1 MWRTESPLARR
12 YAACPPWLRALLLLL
27 VWVGLPLCGLLLLGG
42 LHYWGLAQQ
51 FNLDQVGQLPRTNV
65 IIDRNGVEFDSSFG
79 TSLELI
85 DYQQLPPFLVQALLA
100 REDAHFF
107 QHPGIDVVGL
117 ARATVRNLKD
127 RKFTQGASTLSMQL
141 ARNVFEIRAKSMHR
155 KFLEIALTL
164 RIEQRFSKKEIL
176 AGYLNRIY
184 FGVGAGHLGVQ
195 DAARHYF
202 NRSVSELNEGE
213 CALLMGIIRGPHIF
227 SPWRDRE
234 AAVQQ
239 QGQVLQRMVAENM
252 ITAEQVARI
261 RQLPLRLTTRQQM
274 LSSRNHAVQ
283 VIENELGEVLDE
295 ETLQL
300 GGLRVMTTLDL
311 AWQKRLER
319 ELLQSLATLEADPSY
334 RNPRYANH
342 QFGSDPLYL
351 QCAAV
356 SLDSK
361 DGGILA
367 LLGGRDYAHSLLDRS
382 RKVRR
387 DLGTAFEPFVAA
399 AAAERGQP
407 VMPGQPV
414 SMGRSVGDEA
424 VQRIAK
430 RCGLK
435 GPFAAGEDLFRGAV
449 SATPME
455 MAIGLATLASGG
467 YRMEPY
473 LITAVYDAQGNECFR
488 ERPQRFL
495 ALSRQAAKQGL
506 SVLSASQG
514 SDCFTGATGSEREAW
529 TLRVG
534 PRGSTAIWVG
544 FDQPRIITHESRL
557 KQLLGDIV
565 DRLDNQ
571 HGRKER

>member
-1 MWRTESPLARR
+1 ML
-12 YAACPPWLRALLLLL
+12 WLVLPVLILVLL
-27 VWVGLPLCGLLLLGG
+27 VG
-42 LHYWGLAQQ
+42 LHYWTLAQQ
-51 FNLDQVGQLPRTNV
+51 YDLEQVRQLPRPNV
-65 IIDRNGVEFDSSFG
+65 IVDRNGLELEASFG
-79 TSLELI
+79 TSLEMI
-85 DYQQLPPFLVQALLA
+85 EYAQLPPFLVNALLA

-107 QHPGIDVVGL
+107 KHPGIDVLGL
-117 ARATVRNLKD
+117 MRATLRNLKD

-155 KFLEIALTL
+155 KFLEIALTW
-164 RIEQRFSKKEIL
+164 RIEQRYSKQEIL

-202 NRSVSELNEGE
+202 NRSVSQLNEAE

-227 SPWRDRE
+227 SPWRNRE

-239 QGQVLQRMVAENM
+239 MGQVLQRMVAEQM
-252 ITAEQVARI
+252 ITTAQMEQFRL
-261 RQLPLRLTTRQQM
+261 LPLRLTTRQQM
-274 LSSRNHAVQ
+274 VAQRNHAIQAV
-283 VIENELGEVLDE
+283 ENELNDVLDE
-295 ETLQL
+295 ETLQR
-300 GGLRVMTTLDL
+300 GGLRVTTTLDL

-319 ELLQSLATLEADPSY
+319 ELQQSLMTLEADPSY
-334 RNPRYANH
+334 RNPRYTDHRPGAEP
-342 QFGSDPLYL
+342 SYL

-367 LLGGRDYAHSLLDRS
+367 LIGGRDYAHSVLDRS
-382 RKVRR
+382 RAVRR

-399 AAAERGQP
+399 AVAERGQS
-407 VMPGQPV
+407 VLPGQPV

-424 VQRIAK
+424 VQRIAQ

-435 GPFAAGEDLFRGAV
+435 GPFVRGEDLFRGAV

-455 MAIGLATLASGG
+455 MAVGLATLASGG
-467 YRMEPY
+467 YRLEPY
-473 LITAVYDAQGNECFR
+473 VVVTVLDAEGKECFR
-488 ERPQRFL
+488 QRAQRFL
-495 ALSRQAAKQGL
+495 ALGKQAAKQGL
-506 SVLSASQG
+506 SVLSSSQG

-544 FDQPRIITHESRL
+544 FDQPKIITHESRL

-565 DRLDNQ
+565 NRLDNQ
-571 HGRKER
+571 RGRKER